1 MRGNTT
7 GYYASAIG
15 GCEAP
20 LLRRYLSGDTLKAT
34 IEGFSSGVKKL
45 YSDVKVDENYG
56 DKFGPTGSLST
67 WFDFMVTDD
76 GSSLTS
82 SGITKDACD
91 MSAEEDL
98 HLAESAP
105 RTRKVQ
111 KLASKDCIHGL
122 HDLDMDVMMPY
133 IMDDKRKRRMNS
145 NRASAQ
151 RSRQRKQER
160 LDELEVLTAQL
171 RLENACLRRK
181 SNMAVQLAE
190 KYEEERSMLARK
202 VVELEKQVV
211 KGRET
216 SSDTVKDSGDDSV
229 TTQQTRTHVDNKV
242 DERTGGAPTDGSTE
256 LSSAAPGAT
265 SGGPPLPARYTTKL
279 EEHPAA
285 CIKKLGVDVAG
296 DNHHPAVPQQETF
309 FRDFYDAI
317 QSEIYDFTIDAD
329 EADADEARDD
339 WMDTFAGSMNT
350 SPSYL
355 GAVVSS
361 ASSLQHHHQQ

>member
-133 IMDDKRKRRMNS
+133 IMDDKRKRRYLNLFM
-145 NRASAQ
+145 
-151 RSRQRKQER
+151 
-160 LDELEVLTAQL
+160 
-171 RLENACLRRK
+171 
-181 SNMAVQLAE
+181 
-190 KYEEERSMLARK
+190 
-202 VVELEKQVV
+202 
-211 KGRET
+211 
-216 SSDTVKDSGDDSV
+216 
-229 TTQQTRTHVDNKV
+229 
-242 DERTGGAPTDGSTE
+242 
-256 LSSAAPGAT
+256 
-265 SGGPPLPARYTTKL
+265 
-279 EEHPAA
+279 
-285 CIKKLGVDVAG
+285 
-296 DNHHPAVPQQETF
+296 PAVDKYVVDWPWLTPWLPWGVPVCKSF
-309 FRDFYDAI
+309 HCM
-317 QSEIYDFTIDAD
+317 SE
-329 EADADEARDD
+329 E
-339 WMDTFAGSMNT
+339 N
-350 SPSYL
+350 
-355 GAVVSS
+355 
-361 ASSLQHHHQQ
+361 